1 MKKFLG
7 LAFLALGCFAN
18 SALADS
24 NASGGVVQSET
35 VNLGAGPFDHG
46 DIVGSGD
53 NSVLTGVTFAGGF
66 TANQLRFTGTA
77 NSVIGA
83 TWEEE
88 VRMQVSDNDLISGPN
103 NFEFIA
109 STIENTYTTFDYD
122 LSVDITG
129 TWGGGVDPGAAGP
142 WRVEFFDSFDDDLGA
157 DAQSV
162 NVSMTFERTEALAD
176 SNGNFS
182 FGTIPSG
189 SHSRLGELALSNV
202 FDLYTFTI
210 LDDGVMDI
218 TTEFANVFTG
228 ADLDSEIALFDSS
241 GTLLGENDDKS
252 GTDLYSSLTG
262 LNLTAGTYTVAVGG
276 WDTTFADGFS
286 VTPGD
291 STGDYRLTLSFSAVP
306 EPSTMG
312 VLGLVALGLG
322 TLRRRR
328 V

>member
-7 LAFLALGCFAN
+7 LAFLAMGCFAT

-24 NASGGVVQSET
+24 NASGGGVVQSET
-35 VNLGAGPFDHG
+35 VNLGPGPFDHG
-46 DIVGSGD
+46 GAVGSGD

-77 NSVIGA
+77 NSIIGA
-83 TWEEE
+83 TWANE
-88 VRMQVSDNDLISGPN
+88 VRMRVSDNDLIFGPN
-103 NFEFIA
+103 NFTYVA
-109 STIENTYTTFDYD
+109 GTGANTYTTFDYD

-142 WRVEFFDSFDDDLGA
+142 WRVEFFDSFDDGAGA

-162 NVSMTFERTEALAD
+162 NVSMTFERAAPLAD

-189 SHSRLGELALSNV
+189 SHSRLGELAVANV
-202 FDLYTFTI
+202 FDFYTFTI

-228 ADLDSEIALFDSS
+228 SNLDSEIALFDSS
-241 GTLLGENDDKS
+241 GTLLGENDDDI
-252 GTDLYSSLTG
+252 GLYSGLYG

-286 VTPGD
+286 VTPGA